1 LLDIILN
8 WYDYGARF
16 YDPQIGRFH
25 SVDPHAENYL
35 PISPYA
41 YVGNN
46 PIVRIDPDGR
56 DIWEINQKGKV
67 VWKEESETHQL
78 FVVNKKGERGTAS
91 VTVQDRSILDQLA
104 TDRPETKPAEGT
116 SSYTPNGIHY
126 AISENSDDAFA
137 VFLFAA
143 NNTGVEW
150 QLDGYSNEGTNQF
163 VIATQNSPDAAV
175 TTDGGWLGFNLSN
188 QTFSLHSHPKGTYTA
203 ASSGDQGVYS
213 RKYWDLNNGKT
224 GPLYPAPHYIFNTDA
239 QKLHQFDYWNPN
251 RNEWPIRN
259 SNDLKRRILK

>member
-1 LLDIILN
+1 MF
-8 WYDYGARF
+8 A
-16 YDPQIGRFH
+16 
-25 SVDPHAENYL
+25 
-35 PISPYA
+35 
-41 YVGNN
+41 
-46 PIVRIDPDGR
+46 
-56 DIWEINQKGKV
+56 
-67 VWKEESETHQL
+67 
-78 FVVNKKGERGTAS
+78 VNDKGERGTS

-150 QLDGYSNEGTNQF
+150 QLDGYSNEGTNQL
-163 VIATQNSPDAAV
+163 VIVTQNSPDAAV

-188 QTFSLHSHPKGTYTA
+188 QIFSLHSHPKGTYTA
-203 ASSGDQGVYS
+203 ASPGDQDVYA
-213 RKYWDLNNGKT
+213 RKYWDLNNGKA

-239 QKLHQFDYWNPN
+239 QKLHQFDSWNPN